1 MTFLPLSTQGEK
13 DTYLICAVDWVGG
26 TSIVP
31 VRTRVTF
38 VSSDKKLKLPDPR
51 YIALHAACAQ
61 VTHAAGMAEYLDEI
75 LDDIKDLRVL
85 PEDGCSDVLMNAL
98 RCVAVY

>member
-1 MTFLPLSTQGEK
+1 VGAAKIIPVGE
-13 DTYLICAVDWVGG
+13 
-26 TSIVP
+26 
-31 VRTRVTF
+31 RVTF
-38 VSSDKKLKLPDPR
+38 VSSDEKPKLPDPR
-51 YIALHAACAQ
+51 YISLHAACAQ

-98 RCVAVY
+98 RSVAVC